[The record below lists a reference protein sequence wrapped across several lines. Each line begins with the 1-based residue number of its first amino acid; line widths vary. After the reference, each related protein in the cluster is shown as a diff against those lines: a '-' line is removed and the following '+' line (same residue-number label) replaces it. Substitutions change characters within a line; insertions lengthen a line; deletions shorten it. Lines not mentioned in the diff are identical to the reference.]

1 MDRCKAH
8 THLGFLL
15 NLSAWGYGNL
25 VPVAPGRELW
35 GIFCSVITLRPLGP
49 GPAPT
54 SGTQHPAH
62 GQSHG
67 SHALSTALTSLTL
80 PSPLDTQANRLLLR
94 MLTAAPHTHT
104 LRSFSLTYPQMS
116 PCCLSQS
123 YSPQQTCTTSST
135 YTQSL
140 HGKCLTFSHTDPHT
154 SSTHRLSFTYS
165 LVFSHR
171 PPHAH
176 VRALLHILPHLLSP
190 RLIHKCNTHTL
201 PHIHPHCFLTCVHAH
216 THTESLPHTI
226 TSSVSHK
233 HSLCQECSSAKSS
246 PDRICHCSPLCPWPS
261 WPWSLLFHL

>member
-15 NLSAWGYGNL
+15 NLPAWGYGNL

-116 PCCLSQS
+116 RCCLSQS

-140 HGKCLTFSHTDPHT
+140 HGKRLTFSHTDPHT

-171 PPHAH
+171 PPHARMH
-176 VRALLHILPHLLSP
+176 TCPPSHTSSPSLSQT
-190 RLIHKCNTHTL
+190 NSQMQ
-201 PHIHPHCFLTCVHAH
+201 H
-216 THTESLPHTI
+216 THTPPHT
-226 TSSVSHK
+226 S
-233 HSLCQECSSAKSS
+233 
-246 PDRICHCSPLCPWPS
+246 
-261 WPWSLLFHL
+261 SLLSHMCARTHTY

>member
-15 NLSAWGYGNL
+15 NLPAWGYGNL

-35 GIFCSVITLRPLGP
+35 GIFCSVITPRPLSP